1 MILADTSVWVA
12 HFRESVPLLQEVLVN
27 NRVVMH
33 PWVIGELACGTLP
46 RRPQVLRWLRRIPAA
61 EVAHDAEVF
70 TLIEDKR
77 LWGTGIGWV
86 DAQLLA
92 SALITE
98 CEVWTRDERLQGA
111 AKKLGVAFLERKLDQ

>member
-12 HFRESVPLLQEVLVN
+12 HFRESVPLLKELLID
-27 NRVVMH
+27 NRVLIH
-33 PWVIGELACGTLP
+33 PWVIGELACGRLP

-61 EVAHDAEVF
+61 EVAHDAEVL

-92 SALITE
+92 SALITN
-98 CEVWTRDERLQGA
+98 CEVWTRDERLHAA
-111 AKKLGVAFLERKLDQ
+111 AKKLGLAFHEQKPIQ